1 MIVNRP
7 PASRTRTRAD
17 RSGGGRRT
25 EADTLAGSLH
35 ATGSRS
41 HAPLGVPD
49 AWLRRRGVEGRQR
62 VSRSHTARYLI
73 SPPPDARVA
82 PSRLAALSP
91 QRAPERA
98 ATVASRWPS
107 LCQPR
112 LGSLPRL
119 RSVRSDRFTF
129 RDAQLPAVGVPSSP
143 TSGSSISPSCHRN
156 HSRAHSALI
165 RFSSSVISPSAT
177 AWYHARTSAWAR
189 WASRRRF
196 ALPSTRPGA
205 EHHRVTS
212 ALPLREHRAALG
224 THGHLAR
231 LPDPAPAPH
240 GSFGTGA
247 GGVAPA
253 SVEPNPDGHP
263 GQ

>member
-1 MIVNRP
+1 M
-7 PASRTRTRAD
+7 
-17 RSGGGRRT
+17 
-25 EADTLAGSLH
+25 
-35 ATGSRS
+35 
-41 HAPLGVPD
+41 
-49 AWLRRRGVEGRQR
+49 
-62 VSRSHTARYLI
+62 
-73 SPPPDARVA
+73 
-82 PSRLAALSP
+82 
-91 QRAPERA
+91 
-98 ATVASRWPS
+98 ASRWPS

-165 RFSSSVISPSAT
+165 RFSSSVISPSANGLVPRPDLGVG
-177 AWYHARTSAWAR
+177 ALGLPPPLR
-189 WASRRRF
+189 
-196 ALPSTRPGA
+196 LPSTRPGA

-253 SVEPNPDGHP
+253 SVETESRRSPRAIGGRTETGDYPSAHAQSRIAAPLGRRRLGDTPHP
-263 GQ
+263 LWYARSSDRRG